1 MTSIRIHGIL
11 GQEFA
16 PQMELELDKPRQ
28 VVEAITANRKNFT
41 NRIHQ
46 LAREGCN
53 YVIMVNRQKIGSLS
67 ELDMVKKV
75 ETIDLVPAIG
85 GSAVVVGT
93 AIMTTLGATAGSAAV
108 LSWAAFVGT
117 VALTVISVGLQLLLA
132 PKPDAGPPISAQ
144 SRALQDSYSFS
155 NKANVASQGSPV
167 PVGYGRLIVGSQV
180 IQFSTKS
187 FPQDK
192 RTTETM
198 LLNPFSLLSEGDAG
212 SVAVLDSR
220 KV

>member
-212 SVAVLDSR
+212 SVADLDSR

>member
-46 LAREGCN
+46 LAREGCH

-67 ELDMVKKV
+67 ELDMVKKAG
-75 ETIDLVPAIG
+75 TIDLVPAIG

-108 LSWAAFVGT
+108 LAWAGFVGT
-117 VALTVISVGLQLLLA
+117 VALTVISVGLQLALA

>member
-46 LAREGCN
+46 LAREGCH

-85 GSAVVVGT
+85 GSAV
-93 AIMTTLGATAGSAAV
+93 ALGAGIMGVFGAGSVAV
-108 LSWAAFVGT
+108 TAWAGFVGT
-117 VALTVISVGLQLLLA
+117 VALTVISVGLQLALA

-187 FPQDK
+187 FPQDQK
-192 RTTETM
+192 TTDTM
-198 LLNPFSLLSEGDAG
+198 LLNPFSSSEGSQTDA
-212 SVAVLDSR
+212 AVLDSR